1 MVEMRHTGLVRRVL
15 VAAAITVAIFAMAMP
30 AYAAPTTSAYKKH
43 VKSIQAQIDA
53 YNTQLDKLTTDAE
66 IASEAY
72 NKASDELTATTAKIG
87 TSETDLANA
96 RAALALQSQILD
108 NRVSSM
114 YKDGSLNTFQI
125 IMESKSV
132 SDFVG
137 RIKYLNTV
145 GANDANLAGG
155 LKAQK
160 TLMETQLQQLKI
172 AQAQQQEQQFELKAR
187 QVEVNLKIADAEKL
201 QKAASADLKA
211 YIAKQEAANAGEQ
224 SALVSSILSG
234 ANKNGIV
241 ATPGTP
247 VETALAYLG
256 IKYIWAYPSNPY
268 DPSPSG
274 FDCSGLVLYTFNQHG
289 VTLPHYSGS
298 QARLGTKVAL
308 ANIQPND
315 VVFFGSPI
323 HHVGIYAGGGYFIE
337 APHTGAFV
345 RLAKLSGRSDIATV
359 RRYDWQL
366 RTAPI
371 RGVK

>member
-1 MVEMRHTGLVRRVL
+1 MVEMRHTGVARRVL
-15 VAAAITVAIFAMAMP
+15 VAAAITVAIFATALP
-30 AYAAPTTSAYKKH
+30 AYAAPTSSSYKKH
-43 VKSIQAQIDA
+43 VKSMQAQIDA
-53 YNTQLDKLTTDAE
+53 YNTQLDKLTSEAE

-72 NKASDELTATTAKIG
+72 NKASDELTATTAKIA
-87 TSETDLANA
+87 TAESDLANA

-108 NRVSSM
+108 NRVSAM

-145 GANDANLAGG
+145 SANDANLAGG

-160 TLMETQLQQLKI
+160 TLMENQLAQLKVDQ
-172 AQAQQQEQQFELKAR
+172 AAQQNQQFELKAAE
-187 QVEVNLKIADAEKL
+187 VEVDLKIADAEKL
-201 QKAASADLKA
+201 KQKASSDLKA
-211 YIAKQEAANAGEQ
+211 YIAKEEARNAGQQ

-234 ANKNGIV
+234 ANKSGIV

-256 IKYIWAYPSNPY
+256 IKYVWGGATPA
-268 DPSPSG
+268 G
-274 FDCSGLVLYTFNQHG
+274 FDCSGLVLYTFAQHG
-289 VTLPHYSGS
+289 VTLPHYSGDQS
-298 QARLGTKVAL
+298 RLGTKVNL
-308 ANIQPND
+308 ADIQPND

-323 HHVGIYAGGGYFIE
+323 HHVGIYVGGGYFIE
-337 APHTGAFV
+337 APYTGAFV
-345 RLAKLSGRSDIATV
+345 RLTKLAGRSDLTTI
-359 RRYDWQL
+359 RRYDWAV

-371 RGVK
+371 RGAK